1 MQRLCIQQHKKN
13 KKVKQGEGIIMKSI
27 VQTVFRIVAD
37 ALNRAAS
44 AIGITFN
51 EINII
56 VYYLVI
62 PLTWSIMLDICLGTP
77 IATFAL
83 FFIWVGIKIGT
94 WGRCREWRIRLGTR
108 RLLERKSF
116 KEFLHFSLV
125 IRRNGMYD

>member
-1 MQRLCIQQHKKN
+1 
-13 KKVKQGEGIIMKSI
+13 MKSI

-62 PLTWSIMLDICLGTP
+62 PMTWSIMLDI
-77 IATFAL
+77 
-83 FFIWVGIKIGT
+83 
-94 WGRCREWRIRLGTR
+94 
-108 RLLERKSF
+108 
-116 KEFLHFSLV
+116 
-125 IRRNGMYD
+125 